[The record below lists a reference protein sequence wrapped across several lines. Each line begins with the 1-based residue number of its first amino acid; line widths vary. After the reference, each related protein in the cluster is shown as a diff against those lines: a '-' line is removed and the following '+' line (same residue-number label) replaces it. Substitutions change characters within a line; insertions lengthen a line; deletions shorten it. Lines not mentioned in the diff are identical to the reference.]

1 MWSLSSA
8 VESIE
13 LSNTVYENDNSFDS
27 GINSN
32 ESEVRILIRDQNCSR
47 YNKTRSSTIFD
58 RNEEKWY
65 IVARQVFIPFIMAGS
80 GTVAAGLVLERV
92 TVLINIIILC
102 FL

>member
-32 ESEVRILIRDQNCSR
+32 ESEVRILIRDQSCSR
-47 YNKTRSSTIFD
+47 YNKTTVSTIFN

-65 IVARQVFIPFIMAGS
+65 IVARQVFIPFMMAGS